1 MLYGAAFMKPFPV
14 LPSLFLLGLALVHPA
29 LAVGPAASEMFHL
42 YSPEKA
48 WSLDLDLQG
57 FVIAE
62 NTMSK
67 DLLSRELMAN
77 HPGNRLTVSASL
89 APADDTATAVERRDQ
104 TLARLRQMGLPFS
117 ELKTYEKD
125 HRAYLAYKIGEKAA
139 LPATPLIRRDVYVFF
154 THDATSIQV
163 RIADNTYAEADEPL
177 FERILSSLKINSTF
191 QPSTPDVIEI
201 GQTFFRRENYRKAII
216 WLQRALDREKLQ
228 STLPPAQRLALLDR
242 LGSAYHLG
250 GDRSRARE
258 IFNEGL
264 AQNPDYPLF
273 YYHLARI
280 YGEEGALDNALKNLR
295 LTLLHRAQLPP
306 GEKLPNPAIDS
317 AFQAFVRDPRF
328 EKLAGEFAHAVPP
341 QAL

>member
-1 MLYGAAFMKPFPV
+1 MYGGAFMKPILILTPV
-14 LPSLFLLGLALVHPA
+14 VVLGLAIMRPV
-29 LAVGPAASEMFHL
+29 LAAEPAAPEPFHL
-42 YSPEKA
+42 YAPEKA
-48 WSLDLDLQG
+48 WSLDIDLQD
-57 FVIAE
+57 FVISE

-77 HPGNRLTVSASL
+77 HPGNGLTVWASL
-89 APADDTATAVERRDQ
+89 APADATAVELRDQ
-104 TLARLRQMGLPFS
+104 TLARLRRMELPFS

-125 HRAYLAYKIGEKAA
+125 HRAYLAYKIGVKTE
-139 LPATPLIRRDVYVFF
+139 LLATPLVRRDVYVFF

-163 RIADNTYAEADEPL
+163 RIAKSAYAEDDEPL

-191 QPSTPDVIEI
+191 QPSTPDVITI
-201 GQTFFRRENYRKAII
+201 GQTLFRQENYRKAII
-216 WLQRALDREKLQ
+216 WLQRVLDREKLQ
-228 STLPPAQRLALLDR
+228 STLPPAQQLAVLDLLG
-242 LGSAYHLG
+242 LAHHLG

-258 IFNEGL
+258 IFTEGL
-264 AQNPDYPLF
+264 SQNPDYPLF

-280 YGEEGALDNALKNLR
+280 YGEEGALDAALKNLR

-317 AFQAFVRDPRF
+317 AFKAFVRDPRF
-328 EKLAGEFAHAVPP
+328 EKLAGEFAHAAPP

>member
-1 MLYGAAFMKPFPV
+1 MYGGAFMKPILILTPV
-14 LPSLFLLGLALVHPA
+14 VVLGLAIMRPV
-29 LAVGPAASEMFHL
+29 LAAEPAAPEPFHL
-42 YSPEKA
+42 YAPEKA
-48 WSLDLDLQG
+48 WSLDIDLQD
-57 FVIAE
+57 FVISE

-67 DLLSRELMAN
+67 DLLSRDLMAN
-77 HPGNRLTVSASL
+77 HPGNHLAVSASL
-89 APADDTATAVERRDQ
+89 APADNTATAVELRDQ
-104 TLARLRQMGLPFS
+104 TLARLRRMELPFS

-125 HRAYLAYKIGEKAA
+125 HRAYLAYKIRVKTE
-139 LPATPLIRRDVYVFF
+139 LLATPLVRRDVYVFF

-163 RIADNTYAEADEPL
+163 RIAKSIYAEDDEPL

-191 QPSTPDVIEI
+191 QPSTPDVITI
-201 GQTFFRRENYRKAII
+201 GQTLFRQENYRKAII
-216 WLQRALDREKLQ
+216 WLQRVLDREKLQ
-228 STLPPAQRLALLDR
+228 STLPQAQQLALLDL
-242 LGSAYHLG
+242 LGLAHHLG
-250 GDRSRARE
+250 GDRPRARE

-280 YGEEGALDNALKNLR
+280 YGEEGALDAALKNLR

-317 AFQAFVRDPRF
+317 AFKAFVRDPRF
-328 EKLAGEFAHAVPP
+328 EKLAGEFAHAAPP